1 MVAVADL
8 ILELI
13 AAGLGGVIGGI
24 IAGFISYR
32 VFAMRR
38 DKHWKRVD
46 A

>member
-1 MVAVADL
+1 MMLADL
-8 ILELI
+8 ITEFF
-13 AAGLGGVIGGI
+13 AAGLGGVIGGV